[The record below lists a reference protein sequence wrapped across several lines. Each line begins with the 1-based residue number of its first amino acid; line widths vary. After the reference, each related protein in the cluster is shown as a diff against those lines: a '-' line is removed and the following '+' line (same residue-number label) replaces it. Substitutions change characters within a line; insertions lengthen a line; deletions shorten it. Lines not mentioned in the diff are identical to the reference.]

1 MKKVKQFLRSLIF
14 KKYDEFSK
22 VLGYTDWKVA
32 EENTFY
38 VYRIELDAGWHV
50 TKLPNKKWAVW
61 NDEGQPPYSIKV
73 FATWYEAIGQLRKL
87 FEEKGLP
94 EEYWMPEG
102 FDENENVFMKEPD
115 RDKKM

>member
-1 MKKVKQFLRSLIF
+1 MKRVKKFLYTLIF
-14 KKYDEFSK
+14 NKYDEFAK
-22 VLGYTDWKVA
+22 VLGYKEWKVA

-38 VYRIELDAGWHV
+38 VSRLEEDAGWYV
-50 TKLPNKKWAVW
+50 TELPNKKWAVW

-73 FATWYEAIGQLRKL
+73 FETWYEAIRRLREL

-102 FDENENVFMKEPD
+102 FDEDENVFLKEPD